1 MDITLVR
8 PDMSHKDKAMAFRA
22 EFFSNGETVINGGEL
37 LDRCDSYES
46 WLSSVTANTCSE
58 TVDKNWVVTDTF
70 FAVDENDDI
79 VGVIDLR
86 HTLNVFLRDL
96 GNSGYSVA
104 PSQRRKGI
112 ATAMLGLL
120 LDKARDAGLE
130 VLHLSVERSNTPSV
144 KTIVRNGGEYE
155 RSFEYEGA
163 PADVYRIV
171 L

>member
-1 MDITLVR
+1 MDIILVR
-8 PDMSHKDKAMAFRA
+8 PDMSHKDKALAFRQ
-22 EFFSNGETVINGGEL
+22 EFFENGETVINGSEL

-46 WLSSVTANTCSE
+46 WLESVTANTRSE
-58 TVDKNWVVTDTF
+58 TVNKDWVVTDTF
-70 FAVDENDDI
+70 FAVNENDDI

-86 HTLNVFLRDL
+86 HTLNDFLRDF

-112 ATAMLGLL
+112 ATCMLRLL
-120 LDKARDAGLE
+120 LDKARYAGLD
-130 VLHLSVERSNTPSV
+130 VLHLSVERSNTPSIR
-144 KTIVRNGGEYE
+144 TIVRNGGEFE

-171 L
+171 I